1 MQEIGVWIT
10 QAGPVGATLD
20 FGVQCPEMQSPRLS
34 RSANG
39 EGYIRGVRVATRK
52 PANLTP
58 RDLESATY
66 NLQETHNLQEK
77 YEKYGHM
84 DFKRLLNRTGGIPA
98 RVLMRVMARR
108 YPQQEYDGLR
118 LVVADDRLA
127 SSAERFFSRTKEAL
141 ATAAARAPQAYA
153 KFRKDI
159 HQVLLWGKTQ
169 ESPYHKFQLAALVP
183 PQIALEADTLC
194 YATWLLYTSGLSE
207 NKVEAQA
214 RSGEFLASLEHDEG
228 TRVAAWLTSAT
239 EHESR

>member
-10 QAGPVGATLD
+10 EAGPVGATLD
-20 FGVQCPEMQSPRLS
+20 FGVQRPEMQSPRLS
-34 RSANG
+34 RSANS
-39 EGYIRGVRVATRK
+39 EVYIRGVRVATRK

-66 NLQETHNLQEK
+66 NLQETHNLHEK

-127 SSAERFFSRTKEAL
+127 SSAERFFSQPAATRQVHSTRRDIVDRCAAIFFKRRDLL
-141 ATAAARAPQAYA
+141 AG
-153 KFRKDI
+153 
-159 HQVLLWGKTQ
+159 LWD
-169 ESPYHKFQLAALVP
+169 L
-183 PQIALEADTLC
+183 IAWLREADVYVRNVRLPRC
-194 YATWLLYTSGLSE
+194 IG
-207 NKVEAQA
+207 
-214 RSGEFLASLEHDEG
+214 
-228 TRVAAWLTSAT
+228 
-239 EHESR
+239 